1 MSRTNMEENWSY
13 LGVLSLPVLRSS
25 WRSRSFSIKKK
36 RKKKKKKDTVY
47 TVDREHEV
55 ALM

>member
-1 MSRTNMEENWSY
+1 MPRTNMQENWLY

-36 RKKKKKKDTVY
+36 KIVY